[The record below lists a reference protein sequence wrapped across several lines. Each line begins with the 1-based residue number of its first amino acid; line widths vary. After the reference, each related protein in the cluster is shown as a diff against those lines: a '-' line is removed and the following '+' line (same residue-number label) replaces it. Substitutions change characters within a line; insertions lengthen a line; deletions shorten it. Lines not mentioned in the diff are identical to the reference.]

1 MPKRFLN
8 CLLTVVVAISL
19 ACATSPR
26 AVPAPDTLTAAALAL
41 EDPRPIPYALVEREP
56 FSRAVERGTRTRTG
70 APGAVYWQQYASY
83 ELHAEVDPASA
94 RLRGRGT
101 VRYENRSPYALPD
114 IALHLYQNLH
124 APGAARNRAVPVTG
138 GVSLERVAVAGESLP
153 LVTEPSESP
162 HYRVDGTVAWVRLP
176 RPLASGQEVE
186 IEVHWAFTV
195 PPTSAPRM
203 GQDGEVFFLAY
214 WYPQVAVFDDVS
226 GWHVDQYLGAAEFHM
241 GFADYDVRIT
251 VPAGWLVAASGELV
265 NGDDVLSPTVRER
278 LVEARRSGDIV
289 SVVGA
294 AERGAERATAA
305 GFDGWLTW
313 QYRAENVRDV
323 AFGTSEHYL
332 WDATRALV
340 GDTMGADQADTVMIH
355 ALYRPGARTWTES
368 ARYGRH
374 SVEFLSRFLW
384 PYPYSHMTS
393 VEGIITGGMEF
404 PMITLIGGDRDTLAL
419 YSVTVHE
426 IAHMWFPMQVAS
438 DEKRYTWQ
446 DEGLTRFNQAQAMR
460 EFFDGYDLEEVA
472 RERYLSLARQSDE
485 VELMRHGDLYPM
497 GTRAFAVAGYDK
509 MAAVLVALRALVG
522 EHAFERAYREYGRAW
537 INRHPQ
543 PEDLWNT
550 FERVSG
556 RDLGWFWRSW
566 FYETWTLDHA
576 IASVSEAGG
585 LIQVVVEDRG
595 TAPMPV
601 RLEVT
606 RETGSVERHEL
617 TVNAWL
623 MGQRAQVLRLP
634 AQPSISRIRIDRE
647 HAFPYITREAHE
659 WTP

>member
-1 MPKRFLN
+1 MLKRFLH
-8 CLLTVVVAISL
+8 CLLAGAVSLSL

-26 AVPAPDTLTAAALAL
+26 AVPAPEKVAVAALRSDVA
-41 EDPRPIPYALVEREP
+41 RPIPHPAVEHP
-56 FSRAVERGTRTRTG
+56 LFANAVERGTRTRTG
-70 APGAVYWQQYASY
+70 APGAAYWQQYAAY
-83 ELHAEVDPASA
+83 ELHAELDPMAA

-101 VRYENRSPYALPD
+101 IRYENRSPYPLPD

-153 LVTEPSESP
+153 MVTEPSESAS
-162 HYRVDGTVAWVRLP
+162 YRVDGTIAWVRLP
-176 RPLASGQEVE
+176 QPLAPGQQAELD
-186 IEVHWAFTV
+186 VHWAFTV
-195 PPTSAPRM
+195 PPVSAPRM

-214 WYPQVAVFDDVS
+214 WYPQVAVFDDIG
-226 GWHVDQYLGAAEFHM
+226 GWHVDQYLGTAEFHM

-251 VPAGWLVAASGELV
+251 LPAGWLVAATGELL
-265 NGDDVLSPTVRER
+265 NREDVLAPTALER
-278 LVEARRSGDIV
+278 LAEARRSGDVIA
-289 SVVGA
+289 VVGA
-294 AERGAERATAA
+294 DDRGAGRATTA

-313 QYRAENVRDV
+313 QYRARHVRDF
-323 AFGTSEHYL
+323 AFGASEHYL
-332 WDATRALV
+332 WDAARALV
-340 GDTMGADQADTVMIH
+340 GDTLTEQREDTVMIH
-355 ALYRPGARTWTES
+355 SLYRPGARTWSES

-374 SVEFLSRFLW
+374 AVEFLSGYLW

-438 DEKRYTWQ
+438 DEKRHTWL

-460 EFFDGYDLEEVA
+460 EFFDGYDLEEIA
-472 RERYLSLARQSDE
+472 RERYLSLARRSGE

-497 GTRAFAVAGYDK
+497 GTGAFAVAGYDK

-522 EHAFERAYREYGRAW
+522 EAVFERAYREYGLAW
-537 INRHPQ
+537 VNRHPQ

-556 RDLGWFWRSW
+556 LDLGWFWRSW
-566 FYETWTLDHA
+566 FYETWTLDHT
-576 IASVSEAGG
+576 IASVSQDGG
-585 LIQVVVEDRG
+585 WIQVVVEDRG
-595 TAPMPV
+595 MAPMPV

-606 RETGSVERHEL
+606 RETGSVEQHEL
-617 TVNAWL
+617 PVGPWL
-623 MGQRAQVLRLP
+623 TGQRTQLLRLRS
-634 AQPSISRIRIDRE
+634 QPTIMRINIDRE
-647 HAFPYITREAHE
+647 RAFPYITRDAHE